1 AAELCAQ
8 KCGCQLGNQFFGGVC
23 FRAKAGSEFAVE
35 PILMTCKVSKLMEY
49 GRVITTHV
57 LERGHGWHLY
67 LILCRDIEC
76 PVTAD
81 ANICQCCRD
90 KGTRRVLGYDCFG
103 HFFFREFLALR
114 HVDDGK

>member
-1 AAELCAQ
+1 MII
-8 KCGCQLGNQFFGGVC
+8 K
-23 FRAKAGSEFAVE
+23 
-35 PILMTCKVSKLMEY
+35 TWYKVSELMEY

-76 PVTAD
+76 LVTAD
-81 ANICQCCRD
+81 ANICQCCRN

-103 HFFFREFLALR
+103 HFFFREFLDLR
-114 HVDDGK
+114 DIEDGKRAVHKDFSLILVSLVKVSFLAKMTGVPFSPFRT